1 MFSHEAVIYFGDGPT
16 FRRRS
21 RAEVLLIIAV
31 VVCREAQLA

>member
-1 MFSHEAVIYFGDGPT
+1 MFSHEAVFYFGDGPT

-31 VVCREAQLA
+31 VCREAQLA